1 MIYNQFYLKTALLDA
16 EFKTY
21 NIDLD
26 DLFFKKEI
34 TGFCIDSRKITRD
47 QIFIALLGEQVD
59 GHDYLISVL
68 QNGAMGLI
76 IQKDKKEL
84 LDKIDAKLLEEKL
97 VIIVDDTLHALKQL
111 AKIWRNRFKYP
122 IVGVTGSVGKT
133 STKEMLN
140 SIFNAASIFAY
151 VSLENQN
158 TIIGLSLNIL
168 KMREEHKFAVFEMGI
183 SHTGEME
190 ELVDLLRPT
199 IGVITYISNAHG
211 QGLGNLAQI
220 TEEKLKIFSLF
231 KSNNV
236 AIINGDQ
243 DVFKEFYFDFPIITF
258 GLKTKNNIQARMIK
272 NYKDFNAKFNLKIHS
287 KKYPLI
293 APFNHLGLINNVLA
307 ATAVAE
313 ILEIDHK
320 FIVSGIENYKSF
332 EGRFEKKELKNNN
345 GNLIHDCYNA
355 SPESMKVALESFAKI
370 YCAGK
375 KIAVLGDMLE
385 LGEKEAFWHKQVGR
399 FLSKNLDLDF
409 ILLVGNLSVNIC
421 KTMPAILKNKTKK
434 VKDWSQAKVFLDN
447 YLKDFSNKDNLI
459 LFKASRGVGLDNIIK
474 DLS

>member
-16 EFKTY
+16 EFRTY

-34 TGFCIDSRKITRD
+34 TGFCIDSRKIEQD
-47 QIFIALLGEQVD
+47 QIFIALRGDRVD
-59 GHDYLISVL
+59 GHDFLNSVL

-76 IQKDKKEL
+76 IQKDKKDL
-84 LDKIDAKLLEEKL
+84 LGKIDVTLLQEKL
-97 VIIVDDTLHALKQL
+97 IIIVDDTLHALKQL

-122 IVGVTGSVGKT
+122 VIGITGSVGKT
-133 STKEMLN
+133 STKEMLS
-140 SIFNAASIFAY
+140 SIFNVADIPVC
-151 VSLENQN
+151 VSLKNQN
-158 TIIGLSLNIL
+158 TIIGLGLNIL
-168 KMREEHKFAVFEMGI
+168 KMREEHKFAIFEMGI
-183 SHTGEME
+183 SHSGEME
-190 ELVDLLRPT
+190 ELTDLLRPT

-211 QGLGNLAQI
+211 QGLGDLAQI
-220 TEEKLKIFSLF
+220 TKEKLKIFSLF

-236 AIINGDQ
+236 GIINGDQ
-243 DVFKEFYFDFPIITF
+243 DLFKEFYFDFPVITF

-272 NYKDFNAKFNLKIHS
+272 NHKDFNTKFNLKIHS
-287 KKYPLI
+287 KKYPI
-293 APFNHLGLINNVLA
+293 VAPFNHLGLINNVLA

-313 ILEIDHK
+313 FLEIDHK
-320 FIVSGIENYKSF
+320 FIIAGIESYKSF
-332 EGRFEKKELKNNN
+332 EGRFEKRKLKNSN
-345 GNLIHDCYNA
+345 GNLINDSYNA

-375 KIAVLGDMLE
+375 KIVVLGDMLE
-385 LGEKEAFWHKQVGR
+385 LGKREVFWHKQVGR

-409 ILLVGNLSVNIC
+409 IILVGKLSTHTC

-434 VKDWSQAKVFLDN
+434 VKDWPQAKAFLEN
-447 YLKDFSNKDNLI
+447 YLKDISNNDNLI
-459 LFKASRGVGLDNIIK
+459 LFKASRGIGLDNIIK